1 MNEHKILFTGSTGAG
16 KTTAINAISEIPTV
30 NTDVS
35 NSDVT
40 VDKPLTTVGLDFG
53 ELTLANGDKLR
64 LFGTPGQ
71 VRFGFMWEILAR
83 GAIGIVVL
91 IDNRSND
98 PAADLRMYLT
108 QFRETILETA
118 CVIGV
123 GRTETHPSPS
133 IDALAAVAHSL
144 GVLCPIIPVDVRD
157 REQVLM
163 LMDLL
168 VTQLENKQ

>member
-16 KTTAINAISEIPTV
+16 KTTAISAISEIPTV

-35 NSDVT
+35 NSDVS
-40 VDKPLTTVGLDFG
+40 VDKPFTTVGLDFG
-53 ELTLANGDKLR
+53 ELTLSNGDKLR

-71 VRFGFMWEILAR
+71 VRFAFMWDILAR

-91 IDNRSND
+91 IDNRSAD
-98 PAADLRMYLT
+98 PLADLSLYLT
-108 QFRETILETA
+108 QFRDTITRTA

-123 GRTETHPSPS
+123 GRTETHPEPS
-133 IDALAAVAHSL
+133 LDAFAARAQSL
-144 GVLCPIIPVDVRD
+144 GVLCPIIPVDVRE

-168 VTQLENKQ
+168 VTQLENK

>member
-1 MNEHKILFTGSTGAG
+1 MNEHKILFTGSMGAG

-35 NSDVT
+35 NSDVS
-40 VDKPLTTVGLDFG
+40 VDKPFTTVGLDFG

-71 VRFGFMWEILAR
+71 VRFAFMWEILAR
-83 GAIGIVVL
+83 GAIGVVVL
-91 IDNRSND
+91 IDNRSKD
-98 PAADLRMYLT
+98 PAADLAMYLT
-108 QFRETILETA
+108 HFRETILNTA

-123 GRTETHPSPS
+123 GRTDTHPLPS
-133 IDALAAVAHSL
+133 IDTLAATAHSL
-144 GVLCPIIPVDVRD
+144 GVLCPIFPVDVRD
-157 REQVLM
+157 RAQVLM

-168 VTQLENKQ
+168 VTQLENK

>member
-35 NSDVT
+35 NSDVSI
-40 VDKPLTTVGLDFG
+40 DKPFTTVGLDFG

-71 VRFGFMWEILAR
+71 VRFSFMWEILAR

-91 IDNRSND
+91 IDNRSAD
-98 PAADLRMYLT
+98 PAADLALYLT
-108 QFRETILETA
+108 QFRQTILKTA

-123 GRTETHPSPS
+123 GRTETHPKPS
-133 IDALAAVAHSL
+133 LDALADVAQSL
-144 GVLCPIIPVDVRD
+144 GVICPIIPIDVRD
-157 REQVLM
+157 RAQVLM

-168 VTQLENKQ
+168 ITQLENK

>member
-1 MNEHKILFTGSTGAG
+1 MNEHKILFTGSMGAG
-16 KTTAINAISEIPTV
+16 KTTAISAISETPTV
-30 NTDVS
+30 NTDVT
-35 NSDVT
+35 NTDVS

-71 VRFGFMWEILAR
+71 VRFAFMWDILAR
-83 GAIGIVVL
+83 GAIGVVVL
-91 IDNRSND
+91 IDNRSAD
-98 PAADLRMYLT
+98 PVADLTLYLT
-108 QFRETILETA
+108 QFRETILATA

-123 GRTETHPSPS
+123 GRTETHPQPTLDAFSVAAQALGIVSP
-133 IDALAAVAHSL
+133 IV
-144 GVLCPIIPVDVRD
+144 PVDVRQ

-168 VTQLENKQ
+168 LMQLENK